1 MKFQPPRGT
10 QDFLPEDM
18 IIRNRIF
25 DTVRSVYEKW
35 GYDPLETPALEEW
48 KLLAAKLGGGEEIKK
63 EIYYFKDKSKREL
76 GLRFDLTVPLA
87 RVVATNP
94 QLPKPF
100 KRYQI
105 GRVWRYDKPGSGR
118 RREFWQS
125 DIDVIGSSSPEAD
138 AEVIAVACECLE
150 KLGFK
155 DFTVRLNN
163 RKILE
168 SFVKSLKI
176 KDYVQVFRSVDK
188 LEKIGEKGVE
198 KELKQKGVEKGKIR
212 NILDFVKGDT
222 AKARALAEGFA
233 ELDKIIESV
242 SLLGY
247 GKKVKIDTSLVRG
260 LEYYTSAVFEISLEG
275 AKWSVAGGGR
285 YDNLIETFGGNPAPA
300 TGISLGVE
308 RLFELLKAERSQKTL
323 SRVYVANVNGEV
335 KKDAIQLSKSLRDSG
350 IPNEYDLMGRDLRK
364 QLDYANSKGIPYL
377 IVLGPREVKERKAR
391 LRDMKS
397 GEEREV
403 SLDRPE
409 EMKLVLEK

>member
-18 IIRNRIF
+18 ILRNRIF

-35 GYDPLETPALEEW
+35 GYDPIETPAFEEW
-48 KLLAAKLGGGEEIKK
+48 QLLAAKFGGGEEIKK
-63 EIYYFKDKSKREL
+63 EIYYFKDKSNREL
-76 GLRFDLTVPLA
+76 GLRFDLTVPMC
-87 RVVATNP
+87 RVVAANP

-125 DIDVIGSSSPEAD
+125 DIDVIGSSSTEAD

-155 DFTVRLNN
+155 DFVVRLNN

-176 KDYVQVFRSVDK
+176 KDYVQVFRSIDK
-188 LEKIGEKGVE
+188 LEKIVEKGVE
-198 KELKQKGVEKGKIR
+198 KELKQKGVEKEKIKKV
-212 NILDFVKGDT
+212 LEFVKGD
-222 AKARALAEGFA
+222 AEAARRLSKSEFA
-233 ELDKIIESV
+233 ELDKILENVAI
-242 SLLGY
+242 LGY

-285 YDNLIETFGGNPAPA
+285 YDNLIETFGGNPVPA
-300 TGISLGVE
+300 TGISLGIE
-308 RLFELLKAERSQKTL
+308 RLFELLKAESRQKTL
-323 SRVYVANVNGEV
+323 SRVYIANVNNEV
-335 KKDAIQLSKSLRDSG
+335 KKDVLQLSKNLRN
-350 IPNEYDLMGRDLRK
+350 I
-364 QLDYANSKGIPYL
+364 
-377 IVLGPREVKERKAR
+377 
-391 LRDMKS
+391 
-397 GEEREV
+397 
-403 SLDRPE
+403 
-409 EMKLVLEK
+409 